1 MSVELIT
8 RRSMPDAWQE
18 FEEYPRD
25 WCPQWIE
32 ERDMTRSFAQDGRQV
47 ERLRRTRVVAYL
59 THDQELAVKPFDVGP
74 PTGEQASHIQCVGV
88 TELSQIFELLDLAK
102 RIDQKHADREK
113 WVKPLRTA
121 AFLEGLAQADDERI
135 KQLTKQSTIGP
146 AGMIQ
151 RS

>member
-1 MSVELIT
+1 
-8 RRSMPDAWQE
+8 
-18 FEEYPRD
+18 
-25 WCPQWIE
+25 
-32 ERDMTRSFAQDGRQV
+32 MTRSFAQDGRQV